1 MISQLTSS
9 LFWDIDI
16 KTISEK
22 EHAGFIIQ
30 RVCMLGTW
38 NDWLLLKANYGL
50 EKIKSELLLAR
61 TLDMKTLNYFSLIL
75 NIPKEKFRCYS
86 YQQSVRMHWNY

>member
-1 MISQLTSS
+1 MISQYTSA

-16 KTISEK
+16 KTLSE
-22 EHAGFIIQ
+22 EDHAGFIIR

-38 NDWLLLKANYGL
+38 QDWTLLKSHYGID
-50 EKIKSELLLAR
+50 KIKSELLQAR
-61 TLDMKTLNYFSLIL
+61 YLDYKTLNYFSLIF

-86 YQQSVRMHWNY
+86 FQQLAPKHWNY

>member
-16 KTISEK
+16 QTLSEK
-22 EHAGFIIQ
+22 NHAGFIIR

-50 EKIKSELLLAR
+50 DKIKSELLQAR
-61 TLDMKTLNYFSLIL
+61 QLDQKTLNYFSLIL
-75 NIPKEKFRCYS
+75 NVPKENFRCYS
-86 YQQSVRMHWNY
+86 FQQSVPKHWNY